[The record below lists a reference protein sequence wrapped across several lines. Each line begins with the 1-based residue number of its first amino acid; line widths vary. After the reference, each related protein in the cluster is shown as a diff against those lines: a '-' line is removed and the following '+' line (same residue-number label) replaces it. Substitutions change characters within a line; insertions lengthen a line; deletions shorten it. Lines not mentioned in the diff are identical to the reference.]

1 MRIFSVF
8 YFVCV
13 LAFMGIVAEKASYSV
28 RLDEEMYPLLFSED
42 FEDGDAGRWMHNFP
56 SNWEVY
62 QEADSFV
69 YKLITP
75 GKPGRIRAPYSWS
88 IIKDFDLNGFTFQGK
103 LRSDEDTDNP
113 YRDVVIL
120 FNFQDPEHFYY
131 VHFSAI
137 SDEVHNIIGLVNGQD
152 RVKINLESPDKSKAL
167 LVDSR
172 FHDFKVTYNAMN
184 GEVKAYLDDMDT
196 PILTAVDKTLDH
208 GAVGVGSFDDT
219 ASFDEINLW
228 GNIYKKNKE
237 GNSHE

>member
-8 YFVCV
+8 FIVCV
-13 LAFMGIVAEKASYSV
+13 LAFMGIVAGKASFSV
-28 RLDEEMYPLLFSED
+28 CLDKEMYPLLVSEN
-42 FEDGDAGRWMHNFP
+42 FEDGDAWRWMPNLP
-56 SNWEVY
+56 DNWAVRKEEGSYVY
-62 QEADSFV
+62 TLV
-69 YKLITP
+69 KP
-75 GKPGRIRAPYSWS
+75 GEPGRIRAPFSWS
-88 IIKDFDLNGFTFQGK
+88 IIKEYDLSGFTFQGK

-137 SDEVHNIIGLVNGQD
+137 SDEVHNIIGLVDGKD
-152 RVKINLESPDKSKAL
+152 RVKINIEPPGKSKAL
-167 LVDSR
+167 LVNSR

-184 GEVKAYLDDMDT
+184 GEVKAYLDDMET

-208 GAVGVGSFDDT
+208 GVVGVGSFDDT
-219 ASFDEINLW
+219 ASFDEIRLW